1 MAMNFDIPDITENGE
16 KAAAG
21 GQRRKPRRMNRGSSP
36 WRHAESRFPSLY
48 SDTGEQGRR

>member
-21 GQRRKPRRMNRGSSP
+21 GQRRKPRRIGAPSP

>member
-21 GQRRKPRRMNRGSSP
+21 GQRRKTQKNRGSSS
-36 WRHAESRFPSLY
+36 WRHAESRFPPLY